1 MRGAVLPVRPKAMTV
16 AVILAGLAPLIWS
29 EGTGAEVTH
38 HAAQMPSEATS
49 PMAAGYEQLIGR

>member
-1 MRGAVLPVRPKAMTV
+1 MTV

-29 EGTGAEVTH
+29 EGIGAEVMH